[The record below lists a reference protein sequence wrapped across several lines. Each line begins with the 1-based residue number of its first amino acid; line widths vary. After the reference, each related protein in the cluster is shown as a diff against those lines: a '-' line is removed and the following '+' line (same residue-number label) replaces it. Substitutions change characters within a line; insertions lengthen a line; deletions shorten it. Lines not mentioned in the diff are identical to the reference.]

1 MTPSIALSSAI
12 KIIKPSSIMIEF
24 LSASYF
30 VGNAVYHK
38 NIIKRQNYGQFF
50 KLSENRNGYI
60 LQWQNILNLK
70 KKLINDS
77 FWEVDP

>member
-1 MTPSIALSSAI
+1 M
-12 KIIKPSSIMIEF
+12 IIKFLFSNKF

-30 VGNAVYHK
+30 VGNVVYHK

-60 LQWQNILNLK
+60 LQWQNILSLK
-70 KKLINDS
+70 KELINDS